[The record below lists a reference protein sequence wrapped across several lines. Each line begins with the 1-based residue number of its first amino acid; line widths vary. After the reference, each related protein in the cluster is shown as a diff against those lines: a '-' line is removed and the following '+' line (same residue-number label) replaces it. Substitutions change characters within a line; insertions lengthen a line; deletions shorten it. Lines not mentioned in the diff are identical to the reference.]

1 MASSPPV
8 GRPSGASELS
18 PLPGAIAILLLGE
31 AGLAGAAL
39 PLLLTNLGP
48 VPLHFVWSLLF
59 PMVASLAFGAA
70 GGLISAL
77 AGPVLIPFLL
87 WPSQGWASLIFSLSC
102 LTWFGWTGY
111 CAKSR
116 IASPVSWNH
125 PAIAPVP
132 PLLATLALY
141 LLVFPAALRIGE
153 PASMPLPETAVI
165 GVALKAAAN
174 FTFALLGARCLLKL
188 TPVRRLLGLATPP
201 SYRFNGWVLAAT
213 SGMVLL
219 LAAMVVTLE
228 TLLIE
233 PANLEAVSSVE
244 AIFLVVMSV
253 TLLAGGL
260 ICCRF
265 IEQQTESADRLRSVE
280 HTLRQSE
287 QRFDLAMKGA
297 NDGLIDWAP
306 KEKRLYV
313 SPAWTAMLGHAP
325 HDIRIGPLTWV
336 RLLHPEDRLAAV
348 TALGTALR
356 GAGDRFETEYR
367 LAHRD
372 GGYRHVEARAMI
384 LRDESG
390 HPERVIGTHR
400 DITDWVQAA
409 QRQKQA
415 QAVFNTTL
423 EGLVVTDT
431 QGAIL
436 AVNPAFSAITGHS
449 EGTVRGKTLAM
460 LDSAPNTPTSFTAI
474 LVALE
479 DSDHWQG
486 SVWIRRADGQ
496 AVPQWLTISVVRDD
510 RGKPLNYVGVY
521 TDISAIRN
529 NATQLE
535 HMAHHDPLTGLPNR
549 LQLKSRLS
557 HALETVKR
565 NNAVGAVLFIDLDRF
580 KHVNDSLGHRFG
592 DELLQQ
598 LVLRLRHR
606 LRESDTLARLGGDE
620 FVAVLEAMNSP
631 EDAALVA
638 ASLIEQA
645 GLPFHLSEDHTAQ
658 IGCSIGIA
666 LFPSDGADADEL
678 LHNADLALYEAKEQ
692 GRGRAC
698 FYNRSHAAQ
707 SLKRQT
713 SNVALAEALITGGL
727 ELYFQP
733 VVSLVDG
740 SVQGTEA
747 LLRWRDE
754 TGKVLTPDQFIPMA
768 DNTALMTRLG
778 DWVLKEACRIMKG
791 WVDEGMSIGTITV
804 NLSSHQFKIPDL
816 PSRIGAALEE
826 SGLEPHRLELDI
838 TEAAVMSRGDDP
850 LSRLRDLKS
859 LGLRLAL
866 DNFGTGYSSFAKLGE
881 YPVDKIKVDRKF
893 VQEINGSGG
902 GTAAAIVA
910 MARLLQIPV
919 QAEGIETEWQRE
931 ALVRS
936 QCDAGQGYLF
946 SHPMPEDEFRSWMD
960 NQRIH

>member
-1 MASSPPV
+1 M
-8 GRPSGASELS
+8 
-18 PLPGAIAILLLGE
+18 
-31 AGLAGAAL
+31 
-39 PLLLTNLGP
+39 LTHLGP
-48 VPLHFVWSLLF
+48 IPLHFVWSLLF
-59 PMVASLAFGAA
+59 PMVAALAFGAS
-70 GGLISAL
+70 GGLIAAL
-77 AGPVLIPFLL
+77 AGPVFIPFLM
-87 WPSQGWASLIFSLSC
+87 WPGQGWASLIFSLCC
-102 LTWFGWTGY
+102 LIWFGWTGH
-111 CAKSR
+111 CARQRSILPR
-116 IASPVSWNH
+116 WWNH
-125 PAIAPVP
+125 PAIAPVA

-141 LLVFPAALRIGE
+141 LLIFPTALRLGDLAGPILPAA
-153 PASMPLPETAVI
+153 AVTGI
-165 GVALKAAAN
+165 ALKAAAN

-188 TPVRRLLGLATPP
+188 TPVRRLLGLATPA

-213 SGMVLL
+213 LGMVLL

-233 PANLEAVSSVE
+233 PGHVEGVASVE
-244 AIFLVVMSV
+244 SIFLVVMSV
-253 TLLAGGL
+253 TLPAGGL

-265 IEQQTESADRLRSVE
+265 IEQQTESADRLRAVE
-280 HTLRQSE
+280 RTLRQSE

-297 NDGLIDWAP
+297 NDGLIDWMP
-306 KEKRLYV
+306 KEKHLYV

-325 HDIRIGPLTWV
+325 HDLPIRPRTWV
-336 RLLHPEDRLAAV
+336 RLLHPEDRSAAV
-348 TALGTALR
+348 AALSTALR
-356 GAGDRFETEYR
+356 GQAERFETEYR
-367 LAHRD
+367 LAHKE

-384 LRDESG
+384 LRGEDG
-390 HPERVIGTHR
+390 NPERVIGTHR

-431 QGAIL
+431 DGAIL
-436 AVNPAFSAITGHS
+436 AVNPAFSTITGHA
-449 EGTVRGKTLAM
+449 EAAVRGKTLAL
-460 LDSAPNTPTSFTAI
+460 LDISPADTPSCFAAI
-474 LVALE
+474 LAALKTC
-479 DSDHWQG
+479 DPWQG

-496 AVPQWLTISVVRDD
+496 ARQQWLTISVVRDD
-510 RGKPLNYVGVY
+510 RGRPLNYVGVY

-529 NATQLE
+529 NASQME
-535 HMAHHDPLTGLPNR
+535 HLAHHDPLTGLPNR
-549 LQLKSRLS
+549 LQLKSRLT

-565 NNAVGAVLFIDLDRF
+565 NNSVGAVLFIDLDRF

-598 LVLRLRHR
+598 LVQRLRHR
-606 LRESDTLARLGGDE
+606 LRESDALARLGGDE
-620 FVAVLEAMNSP
+620 FIVVLERMATA

-645 GLPFHLSEDHTAQ
+645 ALPFHLSEDHTAQ

-666 LFPSDGADADEL
+666 LLPSDGADADEL
-678 LHNADLALYEAKEQ
+678 LHNADLALYQAKEQ
-692 GRGRAC
+692 GRGRYC
-698 FYNRSHAAQ
+698 FYNIDHAVQ
-707 SLKRQT
+707 SQKRQT
-713 SNVALAEALITGGL
+713 SNVALAEALTAGGL

-747 LLRWRDE
+747 LLRWRD
-754 TGKVLTPDQFIPMA
+754 GSGRVLTPDQFMPMA
-768 DNTALMTRLG
+768 ENTALMTRLG
-778 DWVLKEACRIMKG
+778 DWVLKEACRVMKS
-791 WVDEGMSIGTITV
+791 WVDEGLPISTMTV
-804 NLSSHQFKIPDL
+804 NLSSHEFKIPDL
-816 PSRIGAALEE
+816 LARIGAALAA

-838 TEAAVMSRGDDP
+838 TEAAVMPRGDDP
-850 LSRLRDLKS
+850 LSRLRDLKA

-866 DNFGTGYSSFAKLGE
+866 DNFGTGYSSFANLGE

-893 VQEINGSGG
+893 VQEINGSGS

-931 ALVRS
+931 ELVRS

-960 NQRIH
+960 GKRVH

>member
-1 MASSPPV
+1 M
-8 GRPSGASELS
+8 
-18 PLPGAIAILLLGE
+18 
-31 AGLAGAAL
+31 
-39 PLLLTNLGP
+39 LTHLGP
-48 VPLHFVWSLLF
+48 IPLHFVWSLLF
-59 PMVASLAFGAA
+59 PMVAALVFGAS
-70 GGLISAL
+70 GGLAAAL
-77 AGPVLIPFLL
+77 AGPVFIPFLL
-87 WPSQGWASLIFSLSC
+87 WPGQGWASLIFSLCC
-102 LTWFGWTGY
+102 LIWFGWTGH
-111 CAKSR
+111 CARQRSVL
-116 IASPVSWNH
+116 PGWWNH
-125 PAIAPVP
+125 PAIAPVG

-141 LLVFPAALRIGE
+141 LLIFPAALRLGDMAGPVL
-153 PASMPLPETAVI
+153 PATAVTGI
-165 GVALKAAAN
+165 ALKAAAN

-188 TPVRRLLGLATPP
+188 TPVRRLLGLATPA

-213 SGMVLL
+213 LGMVLL

-228 TLLIE
+228 TLLIDPGHIE
-233 PANLEAVSSVE
+233 GVASIES
-244 AIFLVVMSV
+244 IFLVVMSV

-265 IEQQTESADRLRSVE
+265 IEQQTDSADRLRAVE
-280 HTLRQSE
+280 RTLRQSE

-297 NDGLIDWAP
+297 NDGVIDWMP
-306 KEKRLYV
+306 KEKHLYV
-313 SPAWTAMLGHAP
+313 SPAWIAMLGHAP
-325 HDIRIGPLTWV
+325 HDLPIRPRTWV
-336 RLLHPEDRLAAV
+336 RLLHPEDRSAAV
-348 TALGTALR
+348 AALGSALR
-356 GAGDRFETEYR
+356 GQAERFETEYR
-367 LAHRD
+367 LAHKE

-384 LRDESG
+384 LRGEDG
-390 HPERVIGTHR
+390 NPERVIGTHR

-431 QGAIL
+431 DGAIL
-436 AVNPAFSAITGHS
+436 AVNPAFSTITGHP
-449 EGTVRGKTLAM
+449 EAAVRGKTLAL
-460 LDSAPNTPTSFTAI
+460 LDISPADTPSCFAAI
-474 LVALE
+474 LAALKTC
-479 DSDHWQG
+479 DPWQG

-496 AVPQWLTISVVRDD
+496 ARQQWLTISVVRDD
-510 RGKPLNYVGVY
+510 RGRPLNYVGVY

-529 NATQLE
+529 NASQME
-535 HMAHHDPLTGLPNR
+535 HLAHHDPLTGLPNR
-549 LQLKSRLS
+549 LQLKSRLT

-565 NNAVGAVLFIDLDRF
+565 NNSVGAVLFIDLDRF

-598 LVLRLRHR
+598 LVQRLRHR
-606 LRESDTLARLGGDE
+606 LRESDALARLGGDE
-620 FVAVLEAMNSP
+620 FIVVLERMATA

-645 GLPFHLSEDHTAQ
+645 ALPFHLAEDHTAQ

-666 LFPSDGADADEL
+666 LLPSDGADADEL
-678 LHNADLALYEAKEQ
+678 LHNADLALYQAKEQ
-692 GRGRAC
+692 GRGRYC
-698 FYNRSHAAQ
+698 FYNIDHAVQ
-707 SLKRQT
+707 SQKRQT
-713 SNVALAEALITGGL
+713 SNVALAEALTAGGL

-747 LLRWRDE
+747 LLRWRD
-754 TGKVLTPDQFIPMA
+754 GSGRVLTPDQFMPMA
-768 DNTALMTRLG
+768 ENTALMTRLG
-778 DWVLKEACRIMKG
+778 DWVLKEACRVMKS
-791 WVDEGMSIGTITV
+791 WIDEGLPIGTMTV
-804 NLSSHQFKIPDL
+804 NLSAHEFKIPDL
-816 PSRIGAALEE
+816 LARIGAALAE

-838 TEAAVMSRGDDP
+838 TEATVMPRGDDP

-866 DNFGTGYSSFAKLGE
+866 DNFGTGYSSFANLGE

-893 VQEINGSGG
+893 VQEINGSGS

-960 NQRIH
+960 SKRVH

>member
-1 MASSPPV
+1 M
-8 GRPSGASELS
+8 
-18 PLPGAIAILLLGE
+18 LLLGE

-39 PLLLTNLGP
+39 PLLLSHLGP

-59 PMVASLAFGAA
+59 PMVAALAFGAS
-70 GGLISAL
+70 GGLVSAL

-87 WPSQGWASLIFSLSC
+87 WPSQGWASLIFSVSC
-102 LTWFGWTGY
+102 LIWFGWTGY
-111 CAKSR
+111 CAGHR
-116 IASPVSWNH
+116 PASPRWWNH
-125 PAIAPVP
+125 PAIAPAA

-141 LLVFPAALRIGE
+141 LLIFPDALRLGQP
-153 PASMPLPETAVI
+153 PAPALPATMVTGI
-165 GVALKAAAN
+165 ALKAATN

-188 TPVRRLLGLATPP
+188 ARVRRVLGLPTPA

-228 TLLIE
+228 SLLIE
-233 PANLEAVSSVE
+233 PGHIEDMASLES
-244 AIFLVVMSV
+244 IFLVVMSV

-265 IEQQTESADRLRSVE
+265 VEQQTESADRLRAVE
-280 HTLRQSE
+280 RTLRQSE
-287 QRFDLAMKGA
+287 QRFDLAMRGA
-297 NDGLIDWAP
+297 NDGLIDWTP
-306 KEKRLYV
+306 KEKHLYV
-313 SPAWTAMLGHAP
+313 SPAWTAMLGYAP
-325 HDIRIGPLTWV
+325 HELTVRPRSWV
-336 RLLHPEDRLAAV
+336 RLLHPEDRATAV
-348 TALGTALR
+348 AALGTALR
-356 GAGDRFETEYR
+356 GFSDRFETEYR
-367 LAHRD
+367 LAHKA

-384 LRDESG
+384 LRGETG

-400 DITDWVQAA
+400 DITEWVQAA

-431 QGAIL
+431 DGAIL
-436 AVNPAFSAITGHS
+436 AVNPAFSAITGHAES
-449 EGTVRGKTLAM
+449 AVRGKSLTM
-460 LDSAPNTPTSFTAI
+460 LDSAPDTPTSFAAI
-474 LVALE
+474 QAELE
-479 DSDHWQG
+479 HTDHWQG
-486 SVWIRRADGQ
+486 CVWIRRADGQ
-496 AVPQWLTISVVRDD
+496 AAQQWLTISVVRDD
-510 RGKPLNYVGVY
+510 RGRPQNYVGVY
-521 TDISAIRN
+521 ADMSALRN

-549 LQLKSRLS
+549 LQLKSRLT

-598 LVLRLRHR
+598 LVQRLRHR

-620 FVAVLEAMNSP
+620 FVVVLERMATP

-638 ASLIEQA
+638 VSLIEQA
-645 GLPFHLSEDHTAQ
+645 ALPFHLSEDHTAQ

-666 LFPSDGADADEL
+666 LFPADGETADEL
-678 LHNADLALYEAKEQ
+678 LHNADLALYQAKEQ
-692 GRGRAC
+692 GRGRYC
-698 FYNRSHAAQ
+698 FYNIDHALQ
-707 SLKRQT
+707 SQKRQT
-713 SNVALAEALITGGL
+713 SNVALAEALTAGGL

-733 VVSLVDG
+733 VVSLLDG
-740 SVQGTEA
+740 TVQGTEA
-747 LLRWRDE
+747 LLRWRD
-754 TGKVLTPDQFIPMA
+754 GSGRVLTPDQFMPMA
-768 DNTALMTRLG
+768 ENTAVMTRLG
-778 DWVLKEACRIMKG
+778 DWVLKEACRVMKS
-791 WVDEGMSIGTITV
+791 WVDEGLPIGTMTV

-816 PSRIGAALEE
+816 LARIGAALKE

-838 TEAAVMSRGDDP
+838 TEAAVMPRGDDP
-850 LSRLRDLKS
+850 ISRMRDLKS

-893 VQEINGSGG
+893 VQEINGSGN

-910 MARLLQIPV
+910 MAKLLQIPV

-931 ALVRS
+931 ALIRS

-946 SHPMPEDEFRSWMD
+946 SHPMPENEFRTWMD
-960 NQRIH
+960 RKRLH

>member
-1 MASSPPV
+1 M
-8 GRPSGASELS
+8 
-18 PLPGAIAILLLGE
+18 LLLGE

-39 PLLLTNLGP
+39 PLLLTHLGP

-59 PMVASLAFGAA
+59 PMVAALVFGAP
-70 GGLISAL
+70 GGLVAAL

-87 WPSQGWASLIFSLSC
+87 WPSQGWASLIFSVSC
-102 LTWFGWTGY
+102 LIWFGWTGH
-111 CAKSR
+111 CAR
-116 IASPVSWNH
+116 HRATAPRWWNH
-125 PAIAPVP
+125 PAIAPVA
-132 PLLATLALY
+132 PLLVTLALY
-141 LLVFPAALRIGE
+141 LLVFPDALRLRD
-153 PASMPLPETAVI
+153 PTSPPLPPTAVMGI
-165 GVALKAAAN
+165 ALKAAAN

-188 TPVRRLLGLATPP
+188 TAVRRLLSLPTPA

-213 SGMVLL
+213 SGMALL

-233 PANLEAVSSVE
+233 PGHIDGIASVE
-244 AIFLVVMSV
+244 SVFLVVMSV

-265 IEQQTESADRLRSVE
+265 IEQQTEAADRLRAVE
-280 HTLRQSE
+280 RTLRQSE
-287 QRFDLAMKGA
+287 QRFELAMKGA
-297 NDGLIDWAP
+297 NDGLIDWMP
-306 KEKRLYV
+306 KQNHLYV
-313 SPAWTAMLGHAP
+313 SPAWTAMLGHAT
-325 HDIRIGPLTWV
+325 HELRVRPLTWV
-336 RLLHPEDRLAAV
+336 RLLHPEDRGPAVAALS
-348 TALGTALR
+348 AALR
-356 GAGDRFETEYR
+356 GHAERFETDYR
-367 LAHRD
+367 LAHKE

-384 LRDESG
+384 LRGEDG
-390 HPERVIGTHR
+390 HPERVVGTHR
-400 DITDWVQAA
+400 DITEWVQAA

-431 QGAIL
+431 DGAIL
-436 AVNPAFSAITGHS
+436 AVNPAFSAITGYAEAS
-449 EGTVRGKTLAM
+449 ARGKTLAM
-460 LDSAPNTPTSFTAI
+460 LDAAPGTPGCFAEI
-474 LVALE
+474 LAALK

-496 AVPQWLTISVVRDD
+496 AGPQWLTISVVRDD
-510 RGKPLNYVGVY
+510 RGRHLNYVGVY
-521 TDISAIRN
+521 TDISAIRK
-529 NATQLE
+529 NASQME
-535 HMAHHDPLTGLPNR
+535 HLAHHDPLTGLPNR
-549 LQLKSRLS
+549 LQLKSRLT

-565 NNAVGAVLFIDLDRF
+565 NNSVGAVLFIDLDRF
-580 KHVNDSLGHRFG
+580 KQVNDSLGHRFG

-598 LVLRLRHR
+598 LVQRLRHR
-606 LRESDTLARLGGDE
+606 LRESDSLARLGGDE
-620 FVAVLEAMNSP
+620 FVVVLERMATP

-638 ASLIEQA
+638 VSLIDQA
-645 GLPFHLSEDHTAQ
+645 SLPFHLSEDHTAQ
-658 IGCSIGIA
+658 VGCSIGIA
-666 LFPSDGADADEL
+666 LLPADGADADEL
-678 LHNADLALYEAKEQ
+678 LHNADLALYQAKEQ
-692 GRGRAC
+692 GRGRYC
-698 FYNRSHAAQ
+698 FYNTDHAVQ
-707 SLKRQT
+707 SQKRQT
-713 SNVALAEALITGGL
+713 SNVALAEALTAGGL

-740 SVQGTEA
+740 SVHGTEA
-747 LLRWRDE
+747 LLRWRDG
-754 TGKVLTPDQFIPMA
+754 TGRVLTPDQFMPMA
-768 DNTALMTRLG
+768 ENTALMTRLG
-778 DWVLKEACRIMKG
+778 DWVLKEACRVMKS
-791 WVDEGMSIGTITV
+791 WIDEGLPIGTMTV

-816 PSRIGAALEE
+816 LARIGAALEE

-838 TEAAVMSRGDDP
+838 TEAAVMPRGDDP

-893 VQEINGSGG
+893 VQEINGSGS

-960 NQRIH
+960 SKRVH